1 LVAHANQALLKRAEM
16 YRFMAEYT
24 LHHGGT
30 LVLQH
35 LDIKSLDLLQK
46 LTNMPS
52 EVLRHQAAEIAK
64 GLDNQGALAVVAPED
79 MDTFAANARQRAKAR
94 GTAWQRVVRTAT
106 TAARTVHKLLHYNDF
121 VKGMTQLATSVGYMM
136 GMRSLMPL
144 APVLLSNPV
153 VSTVFAMLVVPKVI
167 SGLLQLPG
175 INRLTKALSS
185 SDNEEVTMTVDDW
198 VTIILH
204 QEALQQNLH
213 QLGVWFDFK
222 THQFKPLAPSVLAH
236 LQIQNLGASALE
248 FWEVDQRAQ
257 ALTSL
262 MLIPDNNDQPYVQ
275 ARTKTVKI
283 IPGTGAAAKGGRLRR
298 RVQRPHAPRGLARQ
312 RPLGDVPLA
321 DIEASF

>member
-1 LVAHANQALLKRAEM
+1 
-16 YRFMAEYT
+16 
-24 LHHGGT
+24 
-30 LVLQH
+30 
-35 LDIKSLDLLQK
+35 
-46 LTNMPS
+46 
-52 EVLRHQAAEIAK
+52 
-64 GLDNQGALAVVAPED
+64 
-79 MDTFAANARQRAKAR
+79 
-94 GTAWQRVVRTAT
+94 
-106 TAARTVHKLLHYNDF
+106 
-121 VKGMTQLATSVGYMM
+121 
-136 GMRSLMPL
+136 
-144 APVLLSNPV
+144 
-153 VSTVFAMLVVPKVI
+153 
-167 SGLLQLPG
+167 
-175 INRLTKALSS
+175 
-185 SDNEEVTMTVDDW
+185 VDDW

-283 IPGTGAAAKGGRLRR
+283 IPGTGAVAKGGRLRR